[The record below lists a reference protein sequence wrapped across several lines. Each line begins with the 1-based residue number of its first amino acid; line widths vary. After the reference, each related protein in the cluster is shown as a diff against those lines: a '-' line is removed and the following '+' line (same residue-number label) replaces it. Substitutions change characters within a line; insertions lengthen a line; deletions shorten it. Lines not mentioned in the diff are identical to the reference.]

1 MPVKL
6 ILMYCVILLGLA
18 FMALPDN
25 TEAID
30 FFLFNDVRLTFQ
42 TYVYFIFEHL
52 GIIILSYII
61 AVDTRQYKKEVYIF
75 FWLQVLGFLDYL
87 LTYNSTWFHI
97 GMIPISMNVIT
108 VAIFGMAIINRDGR
122 L

>member
-1 MPVKL
+1 
-6 ILMYCVILLGLA
+6 MYCVILLGLA

-52 GIIILSYII
+52 GII
-61 AVDTRQYKKEVYIF
+61 
-75 FWLQVLGFLDYL
+75 
-87 LTYNSTWFHI
+87 
-97 GMIPISMNVIT
+97 SMNVIT
-108 VAIFGMAIINRDGR
+108 VAIFAMAIINRDGR

>member
-1 MPVKL
+1 MPLKL

>member
-1 MPVKL
+1 
-6 ILMYCVILLGLA
+6 MYCVILLGLA